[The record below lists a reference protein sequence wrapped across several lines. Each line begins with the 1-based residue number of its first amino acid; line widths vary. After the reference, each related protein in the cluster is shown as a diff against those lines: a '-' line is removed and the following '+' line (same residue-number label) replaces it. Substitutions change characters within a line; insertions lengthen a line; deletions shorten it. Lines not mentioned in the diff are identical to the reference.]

1 MPQESQ
7 IKIHIVR
14 RHLAL
19 MQIFSLA
26 LTIVGA
32 VIGLVGGLANSAAL
46 VIAGTVLAIIGAVCQ
61 YVAGQPFIK
70 NFSER
75 DWLPSGNE
83 YLLSTPASR
92 HRKGRGASPTIYQ
105 QVNGSYETVI
115 CDEVENSDGSFI
127 LRASKPF
134 DGRLVLK

>member
-1 MPQESQ
+1 
-7 IKIHIVR
+7 
-14 RHLAL
+14 

-32 VIGLVGGLANSAAL
+32 VTGLIGGLANSAAL
-46 VIAGTVLAIIGAVCQ
+46 VIVGTVLAIIGAICQ
-61 YVAGQPFIK
+61 YVAGRPFIK

-75 DWLPSGNE
+75 DWLSSGKE

-92 HRKGRGASPTIYQ
+92 HRKGRGASATIYQ
-105 QVNGSYETVI
+105 RVNGSYETVI
-115 CDEVENSDGSFI
+115 CDEVENSDGSFT
-127 LRASKPF
+127 LRASNPF